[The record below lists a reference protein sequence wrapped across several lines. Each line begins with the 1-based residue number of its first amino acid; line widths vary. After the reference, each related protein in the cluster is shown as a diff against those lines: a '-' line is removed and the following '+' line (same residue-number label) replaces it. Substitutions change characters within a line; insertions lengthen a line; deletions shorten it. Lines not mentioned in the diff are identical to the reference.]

1 MCCSPEII
9 RVIKPG
15 MMRWVG
21 QVACMGEVR
30 NAHKIV
36 IRKPEGRRPF
46 GKK

>member
-1 MCCSPEII
+1 
-9 RVIKPG
+9 
-15 MMRWVG
+15 
-21 QVACMGEVR
+21 MGEVR